1 LRALAPST
9 LLQLHPAR
17 PQALTGMAR
26 LLQRVPAYA
35 LEVGGP
41 IELIPRAIERLLG
54 ELNE

>member
-1 LRALAPST
+1 
-9 LLQLHPAR
+9 
-17 PQALTGMAR
+17 MAR